1 MHLKEKETSSVN
13 SLQTA
18 SSLYLLWVCP
28 EHPYNAAKQWFSNP
42 VAIQSPGEVG
52 KNVDTKT
59 PLRYWTKAASGSE
72 TQESALKKKNWPL
85 PMIPTW
91 PKFEDHISRKKDGR
105 KKWARDGE
113 KAVGEESIRK
123 SCFFRAQFPKV
134 ALFNTF

>member
-1 MHLKEKETSSVN
+1 
-13 SLQTA
+13 
-18 SSLYLLWVCP
+18 
-28 EHPYNAAKQWFSNP
+28 WFSNP

-72 TQESALKKKNWPL
+72 TQESSLKKNKKQNWPL
-85 PMIPTW
+85 PMIPTR

-123 SCFFRAQFPKV
+123 SCFFRAQFPK
-134 ALFNTF
+134 